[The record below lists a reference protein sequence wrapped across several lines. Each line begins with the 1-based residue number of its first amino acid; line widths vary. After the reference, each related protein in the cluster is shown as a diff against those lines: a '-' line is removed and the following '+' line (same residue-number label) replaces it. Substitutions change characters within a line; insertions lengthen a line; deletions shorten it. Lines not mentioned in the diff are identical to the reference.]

1 MPRPVAETRKKIM
14 AVLGSLS
21 GLNAFSARVLDF
33 LQPLVALGTRL
44 WLCDVFLRSAWQK
57 LTTWD
62 STVSLFE
69 SEYRVPVLSP
79 YVAAVLGTFGE
90 IFFPLLLLL
99 GLAGRVGAVGLFAV
113 NAVALY
119 SYRHV
124 LLADGVCQA
133 GAAQH
138 WLWGFMLLMLAV
150 YGPGRISL
158 DHLLARR
165 GRRHA
170 DPAASTASY

>member
-1 MPRPVAETRKKIM
+1 M
-14 AVLGSLS
+14 AILGSLA
-21 GLNAFSARVLDF
+21 GLNAVAARVLDF
-33 LQPLVALGTRL
+33 LQPFVALGTRL
-44 WLCDVFLRSAWQK
+44 WVCDVFLRSAWQK

-90 IFFPLLLLL
+90 ILFPLLLLL
-99 GLAGRVGAVGLFAV
+99 GLAGRLGAVGLFAV

-124 LLADGVCQA
+124 LLAEGVCQA

-138 WLWGFMLLMLAV
+138 WLWGFMLLLLAV

-158 DHLLARR
+158 DHLLARSQ
-165 GRRHA
+165 RRHA
-170 DPAASTASY
+170 GTAAPAAGY